1 MKRRSNRPEI
11 IATGI
16 GSDGL
21 LEKLSGEAAPEYRF
35 RLYIAGSN
43 LNSAHAIEYVRELC
57 SALQPS
63 VCKYEVIDLY
73 QQPALAKRDNVVAAP
88 ALIKIFPPP
97 LRIFVGDLSD
107 MRKVLS
113 GLGIATANTQD
124 VRRKS
129 TTQ

>member
-1 MKRRSNRPEI
+1 MKRRSKPPEI

-21 LEKLSGEAAPEYRF
+21 LRKLSGEPAPEYQF

-43 LNSAHAIEYVRELC
+43 LNSARAIECIRGLC
-57 SALQPS
+57 AALQPS
-63 VCKYEVIDLY
+63 ECKYEVIDLY

-88 ALIKIFPPP
+88 ALVKIFPPP
-97 LRIFVGDLSD
+97 LRTFVGDLSD
-107 MRKVLS
+107 LGKVLN
-113 GLGIATANTQD
+113 GLGITANEQD

-129 TTQ
+129 TNQ